1 MWVALRSQ
9 EQPLI
14 DSQQGNEDLSPT
26 ASKNEILPLAQEP
39 EEGLSTRCRAAADTW
54 VLAL

>member
-1 MWVALRSQ
+1 MALRSQ

>member
-1 MWVALRSQ
+1 MALRSQ

-26 ASKNEILPLAQEP
+26 AAKNEILPLTQEP
-39 EEGLSTRCRAAADTW
+39 EEGLSTRCHAAADTW
-54 VLAL
+54 VLAS